1 MTQVKSG
8 DFVRFNFIGRLED
21 GTVFDSSE
29 EHHHHDDDC
38 GCEGGGGPLE
48 FRVGQEDVLPA
59 LEQAVIGMEV
69 GDKRTVT
76 LTPAEAYGERE
87 DENIIT
93 VPRSE
98 FPDDLEPEEDQ
109 LLEMLD
115 DDGEA
120 FPVWVTE
127 VTDDTVT
134 LDANHPLA
142 GETLIFE
149 MELTEI
155 VATN

>member
-1 MTQVKSG
+1 MSQVKTG

-21 GTVFDSSE
+21 GTIFDSSE
-29 EHHHHDDDC
+29 EHAHHDDDC
-38 GCEGGGGPLE
+38 GCEGGGPLE

-59 LEQAVIGMEV
+59 LELAVIGMKLGE
-69 GDKRTVT
+69 KRTVT
-76 LTPAEAYGERE
+76 LSPNEAYGERE
-87 DENIIT
+87 DENIVT

-127 VTDDTVT
+127 VTDETVT

-155 VATN
+155 VPAN